1 MARIKV
7 GVTAHRR
14 HKHIL
19 KLAKGYRGAKH
30 LQFKK
35 ANETVMK
42 ALSYARR
49 DRRAKKREF
58 RRLWI
63 ARINAATR
71 ANGMSY
77 SRFICGLTKAGIQL
91 DRKVL
96 ADWQIWLF
104 STQLHLQNWL
114 KPLKLLCNFALT
126 GTDVVKTPVFF
137 ILCKNLQKFHNLL

>member
-19 KLAKGYRGAKH
+19 KLAAGYRGSKIK
-30 LQFKK
+30 LYRK

-42 ALSYARR
+42 GLMYVRR
-49 DRRAKKREF
+49 DRRAKKREC
-58 RRLWI
+58 RKLWI

-77 SRFICGLTKAGIQL
+77 SRFICGLAKAGVIL

-96 ADWQIWLF
+96 SDMAINDAAGFTKLVDTAK
-104 STQLHLQNWL
+104 SALQ
-114 KPLKLLCNFALT
+114 
-126 GTDVVKTPVFF
+126 
-137 ILCKNLQKFHNLL
+137 